1 MRDRSLVESST
12 LRRPELLPPAEI
24 KVAVTKVVADNLG
37 AKRDELVLIV
47 SRQLGYRS
55 TSTQLRQLILDQIEA
70 LRLAGRL
77 ADKGEFVVLA

>member
-1 MRDRSLVESST
+1 MVESLT
-12 LRRPELLPPAEI
+12 LRRPEFLSPAEI
-24 KVAVTKVVADNLG
+24 KVAISRVISDNLG
-37 AKRDELVLIV
+37 ARPDELVLIV

-77 ADKGEFVVLA
+77 ADKGELVVLA